1 MSKSERLFELLT
13 LLRAKRYAVTAKEL
27 AERMEVSERTIYR
40 DIQSLLSSGVPIQGE
55 AGVGYLLQA
64 GSHLPPLMFSEK
76 EMMALELGMRM
87 VRAWS
92 DAELAEASHSAS
104 TKILS
109 VLPDKLKQQV
119 EDCPLIVPD
128 YHTQSET
135 AKRGQLLRHAID
147 HQFKV
152 SLDYQ
157 DESGQ
162 VTERKIQPL
171 GQFFGAKSGRWSPG
185 ANCAMTI
192 ASSASTVSK
201 HCVCTMKSF
210 RVRKPNLSNIILRSM
225 NRKIEY
231 FSSLHHKDSK
241 LLCSMRDIWKGTFG

>member
-1 MSKSERLFELLT
+1 
-13 LLRAKRYAVTAKEL
+13 
-27 AERMEVSERTIYR
+27 MEVSERTIYR

-92 DAELAEASHSAS
+92 DIELAEASHSAS

-171 GQFFGAKSGRWSPG
+171 GQFFWGKVWTLVAWCELRDDYRQFRLDRIQALRMHDEEFQSAETKSLKHY
-185 ANCAMTI
+185 I
-192 ASSASTVSK
+192 AQYESK
-201 HCVCTMKSF
+201 
-210 RVRKPNLSNIILRSM
+210 
-225 NRKIEY
+225 
-231 FSSLHHKDSK
+231 D
-241 LLCSMRDIWKGTFG
+241 

>member
-171 GQFFGAKSGRWSPG
+171 GQFFWGKVWTLVAWCELRDDYRQFRLDRIQALRMHDEEFQSAETKSLKHY
-185 ANCAMTI
+185 I
-192 ASSASTVSK
+192 AQYEGFVA
-201 HCVCTMKSF
+201 
-210 RVRKPNLSNIILRSM
+210 
-225 NRKIEY
+225 
-231 FSSLHHKDSK
+231 
-241 LLCSMRDIWKGTFG
+241 

>member
-1 MSKSERLFELLT
+1 IMSKSERLFELLT

-171 GQFFGAKSGRWSPG
+171 GQFFWGKVWTLVAWCELRDDYRQFRLDRIQALRMHDEEFQSAETKSLKHY
-185 ANCAMTI
+185 I
-192 ASSASTVSK
+192 AQYESK
-201 HCVCTMKSF
+201 
-210 RVRKPNLSNIILRSM
+210 
-225 NRKIEY
+225 
-231 FSSLHHKDSK
+231 D
-241 LLCSMRDIWKGTFG
+241 

>member
-27 AERMEVSERTIYR
+27 ADTMQVSERTIYR
-40 DIQSLLSSGVPIQGE
+40 DIQSLLNSGVPIQGE
-55 AGVGYLLQA
+55 AGVGYMLQA

-92 DAELAEASHSAS
+92 DAELADASRSAS
-104 TKILS
+104 AKILS

-119 EDCPLIVPD
+119 EDCPLIVPE
-128 YHTQSET
+128 YHIQSES

-147 HQFKV
+147 NNFKV
-152 SLDYQ
+152 SLDYE

-171 GQFFGAKSGRWSPG
+171 GQFFWGKVWTLVAWCELRQDYRQFRLDRIQAMRMHDEEFFVEEAKSLKHY
-185 ANCAMTI
+185 I
-192 ASSASTVSK
+192 AQY
-201 HCVCTMKSF
+201 
-210 RVRKPNLSNIILRSM
+210 KP
-225 NRKIEY
+225 
-231 FSSLHHKDSK
+231 
-241 LLCSMRDIWKGTFG
+241 RD

>member
-119 EDCPLIVPD
+119 
-128 YHTQSET
+128 
-135 AKRGQLLRHAID
+135 
-147 HQFKV
+147 
-152 SLDYQ
+152 
-157 DESGQ
+157 
-162 VTERKIQPL
+162 
-171 GQFFGAKSGRWSPG
+171 
-185 ANCAMTI
+185 
-192 ASSASTVSK
+192 
-201 HCVCTMKSF
+201 
-210 RVRKPNLSNIILRSM
+210 
-225 NRKIEY
+225 
-231 FSSLHHKDSK
+231 
-241 LLCSMRDIWKGTFG
+241 

>member
-1 MSKSERLFELLT
+1 
-13 LLRAKRYAVTAKEL
+13 
-27 AERMEVSERTIYR
+27 EVSERTIYR

-171 GQFFGAKSGRWSPG
+171 GQFFWGKVWTLVAWCELRDDYRQFRLDRIQALRMHDEEFQSAETKSLKHY
-185 ANCAMTI
+185 I
-192 ASSASTVSK
+192 AQYESK
-201 HCVCTMKSF
+201 
-210 RVRKPNLSNIILRSM
+210 
-225 NRKIEY
+225 
-231 FSSLHHKDSK
+231 D
-241 LLCSMRDIWKGTFG
+241 

>member
-92 DAELAEASHSAS
+92 TPNSPKRLTLRPPKYFRYCQISSNNKW
-104 TKILS
+104 KI
-109 VLPDKLKQQV
+109 
-119 EDCPLIVPD
+119 
-128 YHTQSET
+128 
-135 AKRGQLLRHAID
+135 
-147 HQFKV
+147 
-152 SLDYQ
+152 
-157 DESGQ
+157 
-162 VTERKIQPL
+162 
-171 GQFFGAKSGRWSPG
+171 
-185 ANCAMTI
+185 
-192 ASSASTVSK
+192 
-201 HCVCTMKSF
+201 
-210 RVRKPNLSNIILRSM
+210 VR
-225 NRKIEY
+225 
-231 FSSLHHKDSK
+231 
-241 LLCSMRDIWKGTFG
+241 

>member
-27 AERMEVSERTIYR
+27 ADTMQVSERTIYR
-40 DIQSLLSSGVPIQGE
+40 DIQSLLNSGVPIQGE
-55 AGVGYLLQA
+55 AGVGYMLQA

-92 DAELAEASHSAS
+92 DAELADASRSAS
-104 TKILS
+104 AKILS

-119 EDCPLIVPD
+119 EDCPLIVPE
-128 YHTQSET
+128 YHIQSES

-147 HQFKV
+147 NNFKV
-152 SLDYQ
+152 SLDYE

-171 GQFFGAKSGRWSPG
+171 GQFFWGKVWTLVAWCELRQDYRQFRLDRIQAMRMHDEEFFVEETKSL
-185 ANCAMTI
+185 
-192 ASSASTVSK
+192 K
-201 HCVCTMKSF
+201 HYISQY
-210 RVRKPNLSNIILRSM
+210 KP
-225 NRKIEY
+225 
-231 FSSLHHKDSK
+231 
-241 LLCSMRDIWKGTFG
+241 RD

>member
-171 GQFFGAKSGRWSPG
+171 GQFFWGKVWTLVTWCELRDDYRQFRLDRIQALRMHDEEFQSAETKSLKHY
-185 ANCAMTI
+185 I
-192 ASSASTVSK
+192 AQYESK
-201 HCVCTMKSF
+201 
-210 RVRKPNLSNIILRSM
+210 
-225 NRKIEY
+225 
-231 FSSLHHKDSK
+231 D
-241 LLCSMRDIWKGTFG
+241 

>member
-1 MSKSERLFELLT
+1 
-13 LLRAKRYAVTAKEL
+13 
-27 AERMEVSERTIYR
+27 VSERTIYR

-104 TKILS
+104 AKILS

-171 GQFFGAKSGRWSPG
+171 GQFFWGKVWTLVAWCELRDDYRQFRLDRIQALRMHDEEFQSAETKSLKHY
-185 ANCAMTI
+185 I
-192 ASSASTVSK
+192 AQYESK
-201 HCVCTMKSF
+201 
-210 RVRKPNLSNIILRSM
+210 
-225 NRKIEY
+225 
-231 FSSLHHKDSK
+231 D
-241 LLCSMRDIWKGTFG
+241 

>member
-1 MSKSERLFELLT
+1 
-13 LLRAKRYAVTAKEL
+13 
-27 AERMEVSERTIYR
+27 MEVSERTIYR
-40 DIQSLLSSGVPIQGE
+40 DVQSLLSSGVPIQGE

-171 GQFFGAKSGRWSPG
+171 GQFFWGKVWTLVAWCELRDDYRQFRLDRIQALRMHDEDFQSAETKSLKHY
-185 ANCAMTI
+185 I
-192 ASSASTVSK
+192 AQYESK
-201 HCVCTMKSF
+201 
-210 RVRKPNLSNIILRSM
+210 
-225 NRKIEY
+225 
-231 FSSLHHKDSK
+231 D
-241 LLCSMRDIWKGTFG
+241 

>member
-1 MSKSERLFELLT
+1 MPSWDFELVMG

-40 DIQSLLSSGVPIQGE
+40 DVQSLLSSGVPIQGE

-92 DAELAEASHSAS
+92 DVELAEASHSAS

-119 EDCPLIVPD
+119 EDCL
-128 YHTQSET
+128 
-135 AKRGQLLRHAID
+135 AA
-147 HQFKV
+147 
-152 SLDYQ
+152 
-157 DESGQ
+157 
-162 VTERKIQPL
+162 
-171 GQFFGAKSGRWSPG
+171 
-185 ANCAMTI
+185 
-192 ASSASTVSK
+192 
-201 HCVCTMKSF
+201 F
-210 RVRKPNLSNIILRSM
+210 RVD
-225 NRKIEY
+225 
-231 FSSLHHKDSK
+231 SL
-241 LLCSMRDIWKGTFG
+241 TFHR

>member
-27 AERMEVSERTIYR
+27 ADTMQVSERTIYR
-40 DIQSLLSSGVPIQGE
+40 DIQSLLNSGVPIQGE
-55 AGVGYLLQA
+55 AGVGYMLQA

-92 DAELAEASHSAS
+92 DTELADASRSAS
-104 TKILS
+104 AKILS

-119 EDCPLIVPD
+119 EDCPLIVPE
-128 YHTQSET
+128 YHIQSES

-147 HQFKV
+147 NNFKV
-152 SLDYQ
+152 SLDYE

-171 GQFFGAKSGRWSPG
+171 GQFFWGKVWTLVAWCELRQDYRQFRLDRIQAMRMHDEEFFVEETKSL
-185 ANCAMTI
+185 
-192 ASSASTVSK
+192 K
-201 HCVCTMKSF
+201 HYISQY
-210 RVRKPNLSNIILRSM
+210 KP
-225 NRKIEY
+225 
-231 FSSLHHKDSK
+231 
-241 LLCSMRDIWKGTFG
+241 RD